1 MFLTK
6 KNKIMIGV
14 ILSLC
19 SVSLGINGYDRIS
32 EHINLEE
39 SNKSQ
44 PYMVSMEM
52 EDENYAFPST
62 NNIPVENDEMS
73 DTLGGMP
80 LTKKILGDLEERQA
94 KLYQTIM
101 ETTKSVQVMGDSS
114 KMKLEDYVD
123 VTKGSQKGLSLVDD
137 ETEER
142 AIRLK
147 KDLAPQENEV
157 STLEES
163 RTLENSDKILKSSSI
178 ISLASV
184 DKFIDEHPQEEE
196 VQVNPFA
203 SQTMS
208 YFNSRYSL
216 IYPDAFR
223 NPNFSQHVSLG
234 YASFMMPATGPI
246 TSMFGYRTHP
256 VLGGTRYHS
265 GVDIA
270 VDYGTPILASNF
282 GIVTEADYD
291 GGFGNKVVISHGNGV
306 ETLYGHNSKLLVEEG
321 EFVHQGQ
328 AIALAGSTGLS
339 TGPHC
344 HFTMKIDGE
353 LVDPLDYVVR

>member
-6 KNKIMIGV
+6 KNKIMVGV
-14 ILSLC
+14 VLSLC
-19 SVSLGINGYDRIS
+19 SVSLGINGYDRLS
-32 EHINLEE
+32 EPTGLEK
-39 SNKSQ
+39 SNQ
-44 PYMVSMEM
+44 NPPPMVSLEM
-52 EDENYAFPST
+52 DNENYAFPSM
-62 NNIPVENDEMS
+62 NNIPVENEKMS

-101 ETTKSVQVMGDSS
+101 ETAKSVQVMGDSS
-114 KMKLEDYVD
+114 KMELEDYVD

-137 ETEER
+137 ETEAS

-147 KDLAPQENEV
+147 KGLAPQEDEV

-196 VQVNPFA
+196 IQVNPFA
-203 SQTMS
+203 SQAMS
-208 YFNSRYSL
+208 NFRNGYSL

-223 NPNFSQHVSLG
+223 NPNFSQNVSLG
-234 YASFMMPATGPI
+234 YASFMMPVTGPI

-270 VDYGTPILASNF
+270 VDYGTPVLASNF
-282 GIVTEADYD
+282 GIVTEANYD

-321 EFVHQGQ
+321 DFVRQGQ
-328 AIALAGSTGLS
+328 PIALAGSTGLS

-353 LVDPLDYVVR
+353 LVDPLDYVSR